1 MINVLQAMILTDGPK
16 MVLTPTY
23 HVYRMYVPFHDST
36 AIPVMFDAGSYS
48 YGDLHLPKVDA
59 VAARDASDRVWL
71 ALVNVDPKAP
81 ASIAVT
87 IDGANL
93 SSASGQILTADAVD
107 AHNSFDRPNDVRPR
121 PFAGRVS
128 GGRLLFDLPSKSI
141 AVVQLQ

>member
-1 MINVLQAMILTDGPK
+1 
-16 MVLTPTY
+16 
-23 HVYRMYVPFHDST
+23 MYVPFHDST
-36 AIPVMFDAGSYS
+36 AIPVTFDAGSYS

-59 VAARDASDRVWL
+59 VAARDASGRLWL

-81 ASIAVT
+81 ASIVAT
-87 IDGANL
+87 IEG
-93 SSASGQILTADAVD
+93 SSVRSASGQLLTADAVD
-107 AHNSFDRPNDVRPR
+107 AHNSFDRPNDIVPR